1 MRPPLFRFSGDIIY
15 RDVRVEECI
24 LDDFDLARVSEP
36 LSYTI
41 IKRKAY
47 SVECGVWSVKF
58 KVWSGSVECKVW
70 SAKCGV

>member
-1 MRPPLFRFSGDIIY
+1 MRRASYTCVLLSSGFSGDIIY

-41 IKRKAY
+41 SRVHSKSDI
-47 SVECGVWSVKF
+47 SL
-58 KVWSGSVECKVW
+58 
-70 SAKCGV
+70 